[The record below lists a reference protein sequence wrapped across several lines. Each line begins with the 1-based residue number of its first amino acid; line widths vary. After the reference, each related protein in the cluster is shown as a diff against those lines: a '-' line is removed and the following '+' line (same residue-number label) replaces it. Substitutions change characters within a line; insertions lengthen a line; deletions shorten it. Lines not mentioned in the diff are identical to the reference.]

1 MARRRVNDDRDA
13 ATENDAVDLVRR
25 YGLPVVLIVVGVLF
39 VVQNTARTQFNFLW
53 FEFDWPLWI
62 MLVVFAAIG
71 AVIAWAV
78 GLRRRARKAGL

>member
-1 MARRRVNDDRDA
+1 MARHRVNDDRDA
-13 ATENDAVDLVRR
+13 ATENDPVDLVRR
-25 YGLPVVLIVVGVLF
+25 YWLPVVLIVVGVLF